1 MESRKKRR
9 NTEYIE
15 NKKDKKQNKKW
26 KYLCLIMA
34 IIMIFIYYQVYILFN
49 YTMGKEVTES
59 QISLYKWMISKV
71 NKEEIIDK
79 TTNLEIAVLGN
90 IKARG
95 ELLDSYS
102 TKGVVDYSPIFEN
115 ISFEDYDWTIAN
127 LNTSIVLDT
136 KPEGKFYANGKFI
149 KELKNINID
158 MLVAATQE
166 LGKQEDKTIEET
178 LKTVKNY
185 ELNYIGARLSNS
197 ENSYYIIDK
206 NDIRLATLAYVDED
220 YTENNSLNVYSKKQL
235 KEDINAAQK
244 EKVDGIIVFI
254 DVLRSNQN
262 KIKEEKKNI
271 MQEILDE
278 GADIVISNDM
288 VEQKLYQ
295 NTEKTKYIKYSLGDV
310 IGPQETEGSDI
321 SKILKIFVKK
331 EIKEGKANISF
342 KIDEEKTLVA
352 LSNSDMTKYKIVD
365 LDKEISNFD
374 ETSDKI
380 TLAEYNY
387 LKKVK
392 ASINE

>member
-1 MESRKKRR
+1 
-9 NTEYIE
+9 
-15 NKKDKKQNKKW
+15 
-26 KYLCLIMA
+26 
-34 IIMIFIYYQVYILFN
+34 MIFIYYQVYILFN